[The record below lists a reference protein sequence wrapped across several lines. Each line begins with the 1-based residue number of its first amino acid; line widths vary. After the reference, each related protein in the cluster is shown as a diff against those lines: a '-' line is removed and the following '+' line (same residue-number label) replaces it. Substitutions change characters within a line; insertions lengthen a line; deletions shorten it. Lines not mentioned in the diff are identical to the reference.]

1 MVARQMPSVLQQS
14 MALFILLKSSQ
25 CVPCSGIHRF
35 KILENETTGI
45 GSVLCIGLKYQ
56 NQYQDRKIQIVA
68 SLACRKIFSQIWTL
82 ERNESCAPHWV
93 QLSLNTAANHLT
105 IQNIEFKMHSKKN
118 FKFVCLSVWFYTVL
132 VHASVFF
139 SSKPLWHAYLCTSA
153 HVLVCSMCECNERM
167 LACFSS
173 RHFQSI
179 SWG

>member
-1 MVARQMPSVLQQS
+1 MPSVLQQS

-35 KILENETTGI
+35 RILENQTTCV
-45 GSVLCIGLKYQ
+45 GSVLCIELKYQ
-56 NQYQDRKIQIVA
+56 NQYQVRKAQIVA
-68 SLACRKIFSQIWTL
+68 SLACRNIFSQIWTL

-93 QLSLNTAANHLT
+93 QLSLNTTANHLT
-105 IQNIEFKMHSKKN
+105 IQNIECKMHSKKN
-118 FKFVCLSVWFYTVL
+118 CLSVWYYAVL
-132 VHASVFF
+132 AHASVFF
-139 SSKPLWHAYLCTSA
+139 SSKLLWHAYLCTSA

-173 RHFQSI
+173 RRFQSI